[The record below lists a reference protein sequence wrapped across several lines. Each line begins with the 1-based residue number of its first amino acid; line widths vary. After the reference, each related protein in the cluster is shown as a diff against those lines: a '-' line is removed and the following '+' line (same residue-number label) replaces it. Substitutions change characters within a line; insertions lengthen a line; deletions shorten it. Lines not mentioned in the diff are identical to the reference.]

1 MTPWTVACQ
10 SPLSVGFSTPEYWS
24 GLPFPLGYSQSKDQ
38 TQVSCTVGRFFT
50 ELRGKPP
57 KKYIYVCVC
66 VCIQETGQHLFR
78 INFKYCCLD
87 MKAYYMFC
95 CSENLRTKIQPL
107 CLPLASL
114 WVTETGEVLAM
125 VFSVRVF
132 PSDPRCGLGEVLFLR
147 PRPKEGFCAV
157 LGTLKPPHLY

>member
-1 MTPWTVACQ
+1 MC
-10 SPLSVGFSTPEYWS
+10 
-24 GLPFPLGYSQSKDQ
+24 
-38 TQVSCTVGRFFT
+38 
-50 ELRGKPP
+50 
-57 KKYIYVCVC
+57 VCVC
-66 VCIQETGQHLFR
+66 V
-78 INFKYCCLD
+78 FKKQVNICSESTLNIAALIC
-87 MKAYYMFC
+87 KAYYMFC

-132 PSDPRCGLGEVLFLR
+132 PSDPRCRLGEVLFLR